1 MATIETRNGITVEHY
16 DDWLFYQSDG
26 ADKARL
32 PHLAYD
38 CLLHHTTM
46 ERDKEYKAALTLDVS
61 DQAMDVPLRPDY
73 SSGKL
78 FEHNFAETTPTKN
91 VFIGWIVRTK
101 MDYYEEGQTSL
112 TFYLEHPG
120 TGIRRMHGITFGY
133 GMFWHNMPSDML
145 LDSVPLNTPM
155 KCRLTIELVDY
166 AATN

>member
-1 MATIETRNGITVEHY
+1 MAKVETKRGFTLERY
-16 DDWLFYQSDG
+16 DDWVFYQNEG
-26 ADKARL
+26 EAKAEARL

-46 ERDKEYKAALTLDVS
+46 ERGKEYKALLTLDVS
-61 DQAMDVPLRPDY
+61 DQEMKVPLRPDY
-73 SSGKL
+73 CSGNL

-101 MDYYEEGQTSL
+101 VDYYKEGQTDL

-120 TGIRRMHGITFGY
+120 KGTQRMHGITFGY

-145 LDSVPLNTPM
+145 TDSVPLNTPM
-155 KCRLTIELVDY
+155 KCRLTIELID
-166 AATN
+166 